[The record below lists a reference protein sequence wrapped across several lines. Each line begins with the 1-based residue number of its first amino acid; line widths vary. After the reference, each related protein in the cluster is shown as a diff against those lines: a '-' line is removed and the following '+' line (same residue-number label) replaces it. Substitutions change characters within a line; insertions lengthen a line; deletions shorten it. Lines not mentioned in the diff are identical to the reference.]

1 MSIWDGQYAMH
12 NAMTMNSVMPS
23 VLVPHNFM
31 VQENNTMNSNMKP
44 PLPMIGPVLPVNQV
58 ETASVPITQAEV
70 QCVEAESS
78 TQNTNLK
85 SKEHDQGSRDKRDRR
100 DRNRDRRHRSRSHD
114 RNERHGR
121 GDRYDKRRHTNWDSD
136 RERSTLRPEIPVM
149 PCMPMGNMMMPGAMM
164 SYNNMLPNIMP
175 QQQMDVQMHMM
186 PGMNVMPNMIDQN
199 MMMNQS
205 MAMPNQIIFSSG
217 ILLPPIPGTS
227 VPSRR
232 ERPKG
237 CRTVVVGGLPIG
249 VTTDVVMEIF
259 KRFGEIYVNSPR
271 HGIFHVRFVS
281 SDVMEQAFYLTGY
294 RFKFH
299 DQSDNEATAIFIDYA
314 MNREDEAE
322 YEKDCEQ
329 TPLRVEQF
337 TSTALTAITDKIKS
351 EEEFA
356 TSAPTLAAWLQR
368 GECNKRNAH
377 IFYSLIQVSNNQL
390 RRLFNEKMQLD
401 EEFQNLKSSF
411 KERFARIVM
420 QFELVAKILTAAKHQ
435 RVSDHFT
442 KQQRRNVE
450 MWLKMTEEVENIKEE
465 FKTVFE
471 DDEGERANS
480 GKPMVTQEK
489 YDELKVEN
497 ENLSYELEGYK
508 NEAFLAKDEAER
520 KFEKFKAHFIAQQAM
535 QNQKLY
541 PPLPN
546 YRPDTMQEVSKTLS
560 PPPTTDDNKVITS
573 PPSVPPTDAKLIS
586 ILTAFLMVHPLGAT
600 IDYLVSYV
608 RSMAPNVTQGTVLQI
623 LQKYT
628 DVFECKRSGIGA
640 TIEHRWSFITFDIMK
655 KDR

>member
-1 MSIWDGQYAMH
+1 
-12 NAMTMNSVMPS
+12 MNSIMP
-23 VLVPHNFM
+23 
-31 VQENNTMNSNMKP
+31 
-44 PLPMIGPVLPVNQV
+44 PMIGPVLPVNHV
-58 ETASVPITQAEV
+58 ETPNVPIKQAEV

-78 TQNTNLK
+78 TQSTNQ
-85 SKEHDQGSRDKRDRR
+85 SQDQGSRDKRERR
-100 DRNRDRRHRSRSHD
+100 DRNRDHRHRSRSHE
-114 RNERHGR
+114 RNERRGR
-121 GDRYDKRRHTNWDSD
+121 CDRDDRKRHSKWDDD
-136 RERSTLRPEIPVM
+136 RDRSNLRPAMPLI
-149 PCMPMGNMMMPGAMM
+149 PCMPPGNMMMPGMIYNHMM
-164 SYNNMLPNIMP
+164 PNIMP
-175 QQQMDVQMHMM
+175 QQQMDLQMHMM
-186 PGMNVMPNMIDQN
+186 PGMVMPNMMDQS

-205 MAMPNQIIFSSG
+205 MPNQIFSLG
-217 ILLPPIPGTS
+217 LLLPPIPGTS

-237 CRTVVVGGLPIG
+237 CRTVVVGGLPNG
-249 VTTDVVMEIF
+249 VTTDVVTEIF

-271 HGIFHVRFVS
+271 NGIFHVRFVS
-281 SDVMEQAFYLTGY
+281 SDVMEQAFFLTGY
-294 RFKFH
+294 RFKLH
-299 DQSDNEATAIFIDYA
+299 EQLDNEATTIFIDYA
-314 MNREDEAE
+314 M
-322 YEKDCEQ
+322 
-329 TPLRVEQF
+329 
-337 TSTALTAITDKIKS
+337 
-351 EEEFA
+351 
-356 TSAPTLAAWLQR
+356 TLAVWLER
-368 GECNKRNAH
+368 GECNKKNAN

-401 EEFQNLKSSF
+401 EEFQNLKTSL
-411 KERFARIVM
+411 KDRFARIVM
-420 QFELVAKILTAAKHQ
+420 QFEQVAKILTAAKHQ
-435 RVSDHFT
+435 RVSDHLT

-471 DDEGERANS
+471 DEDGGTNS
-480 GKPMVTQEK
+480 GKPMVSQEK
-489 YDELKVEN
+489 YDKLKTEN

-546 YRPDTMQEVSKTLS
+546 YKPDTMHEVSKPLP
-560 PPPTTDDNKVITS
+560 PPPTPDDKKVNTS
-573 PPSVPPTDAKLIS
+573 SPSVPPTDAKLIS

-600 IDYLVSYV
+600 LDYLVSYV
-608 RSMAPNVTQGTVLQI
+608 RSMTHNVTQSTVLQI

-628 DVFECKRSGIGA
+628 DVFECKTSGIGA